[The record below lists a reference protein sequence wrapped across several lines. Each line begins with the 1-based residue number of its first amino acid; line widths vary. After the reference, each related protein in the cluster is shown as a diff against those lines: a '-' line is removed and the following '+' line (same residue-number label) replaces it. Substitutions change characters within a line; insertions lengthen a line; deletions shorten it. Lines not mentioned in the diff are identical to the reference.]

1 MLFLLP
7 PSETKCAGGSNLNI
21 GQVALT
27 FGALNPA
34 RDEVLAA
41 LTQLCMDE
49 TSAIKALKLGIK
61 QHQEV
66 QTNLAIAVG
75 PVMPAIL
82 RYTGTLY
89 DAVNGRGLKG
99 TTTEF
104 KQLDA
109 DQLKQARELVLIQS
123 ALFGLINATDL
134 IPEYRL
140 SATTSLPSLNL
151 KTIWN
156 QAHQTVWPRIST
168 GMIIDL
174 RSKAYAELAPIP
186 ESIEHYSVDVM
197 VEQPDGSRAPLNHF
211 NKKAKGQLVRAA
223 LLAKTPPQ
231 NLADLVVCAAS
242 AGLKLEQTGNKLLLV
257 TSQAT

>member
-1 MLFLLP
+1 MLFILP
-7 PSETKCAGGSNLNI
+7 PSETKSSGGINLNI

-27 FGALNPA
+27 FGGLNLA
-34 RDEVLAA
+34 RDEAIGA
-41 LTQLCMDE
+41 LTALCTDE
-49 TSAIKALKLGIK
+49 PSAIKALKLGTK
-61 QHQEV
+61 QHHEV
-66 QTNLAIAVG
+66 QTNLEIAKG

-104 KQLDA
+104 NQLDA
-109 DQLKQARELVLIQS
+109 DQLKRAREMVLIQS
-123 ALFGLINATDL
+123 ALFGLINSTDL

-151 KTIWN
+151 KTLWSL
-156 QAHQTVWPRIST
+156 AHQAVWPRIAG

-223 LLAKTPPQ
+223 LLAEVAPQ
-231 NLADLVVCAAS
+231 SLSDLVACALS
-242 AGLKLEQTGNKLLLV
+242 AGLKLEQTANRLVLV
-257 TSQAT
+257 TRQAT